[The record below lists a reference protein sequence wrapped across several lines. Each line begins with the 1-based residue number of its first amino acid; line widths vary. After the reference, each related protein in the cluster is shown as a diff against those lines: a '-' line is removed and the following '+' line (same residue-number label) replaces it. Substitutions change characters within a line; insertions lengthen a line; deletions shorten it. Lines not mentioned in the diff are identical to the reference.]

1 MDELSSSDV
10 SVIEDD
16 SLDRW
21 KGPTLVEPY
30 LKEATFEELC
40 NDDVLVRAAL
50 STGLID
56 SIYIMPLIPLP
67 SHHPFIACIL

>member
-40 NDDVLVRAAL
+40 NDDAVSYTHL
-50 STGLID
+50 T
-56 SIYIMPLIPLP
+56 LP
-67 SHHPFIACIL
+67 TRRIV